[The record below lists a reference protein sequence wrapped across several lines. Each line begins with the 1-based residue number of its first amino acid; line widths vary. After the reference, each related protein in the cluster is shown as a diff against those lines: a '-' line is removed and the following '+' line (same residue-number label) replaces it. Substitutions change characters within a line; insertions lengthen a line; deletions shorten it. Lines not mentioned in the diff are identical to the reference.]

1 MKTVFLNYKLF
12 SSDLI
17 IKQVN
22 SKVVKKNY
30 IKQSGV
36 VPYFIDKGVKKIIL
50 ITAKNSKKNWIVPK
64 GHIEMGMSPQLSAAN
79 EAFEEAGIK
88 GEVDSKIVGSLCYSK
103 KGKKCKVDFYPFK
116 VLEILDDWPEK
127 DSRERIVV
135 QKSYVKKFIFDK
147 NLLKIIK
154 KICRKK

>member
-1 MKTVFLNYKLF
+1 MN
-12 SSDLI
+12 
-17 IKQVN
+17 
-22 SKVVKKNY
+22 KNH

-88 GEVDSKIVGSLCYSK
+88 GEVDSKVVGTLCYSK

-116 VLEILDDWPEK
+116 VLEILDSKLGLSLKTKPFLSPGWCWLVVGREGRRRPELRR
-127 DSRERIVV
+127 S
-135 QKSYVKKFIFDK
+135 SY
-147 NLLKIIK
+147 
-154 KICRKK
+154 

>member
-1 MKTVFLNYKLF
+1 MADKR
-12 SSDLI
+12 
-17 IKQVN
+17 
-22 SKVVKKNY
+22 Y

-36 VPYFIDKGVKKIIL
+36 VPYFIDKGVMKIIL

-88 GEVDSKIVGSLCYSK
+88 GEVDSKVIGTLCYSK
-103 KGKKCKVDFYPFK
+103 KRKKCKIDFYPFK
-116 VLEILDDWPEK
+116 VLEILDNWPEK

-135 QKSYVKKFIFDK
+135 QKSYVKKFILDEK
-147 NLLKIIK
+147 LLKIIK
-154 KICRKK
+154 KVCRKK